1 MDKIIRV
8 AAIGCGNVGRK
19 AVEAIEAAP
28 DMEVA
33 GIVEIPRNL
42 EKTQAAFPQY
52 PVVDHVSKL
61 KNVDAAVLSV
71 DSAVTRKIAEECM
84 ELGINTV
91 DPYDTYS
98 EPFLPY
104 KANMDKKAKET
115 GRVAIICCGW
125 DPGFDGVVRAA
136 MEAKIPVGLTYTNFG
151 PGQSMSHS
159 AAARLIDGV
168 ADAYSLT
175 LPKGAGEHK
184 RVIYIQLKEGAD
196 AERVEREILAS
207 DHFCRGEAKVVFV
220 PSIQAIAD
228 AGHTVLI
235 ERKGVT
241 GIVGNHRSEYRMSLV
256 NTATTSQSM
265 VTAVRATFK
274 QQPGAYTVLEIPP
287 IDFIYGDKDQNL
299 IRLIYPDAAGH

>member
-1 MDKIIRV
+1 
-8 AAIGCGNVGRK
+8 
-19 AVEAIEAAP
+19 VEAIEAVP

-33 GIVEIPRNL
+33 GIVEIPHNI
-42 EKTQAAFPQY
+42 EKIKTEFPKY
-52 PVVDHVSKL
+52 EVVEHIGRLS
-61 KNVDAAVLSV
+61 NVDAVVLAV
-71 DSAVTRKIAEECM
+71 DSAVTRKLAEECM

-91 DPYDTYS
+91 DAYDTYS
-98 EPFLPY
+98 EPFLSY
-104 KANMDKKAKET
+104 KANLNKKAKET

-125 DPGFDGVVRAA
+125 DPGFDGVIRAV

-159 AAARLIDGV
+159 AAVRKIEGV
-168 ADAYSLT
+168 ADAFSLT

-184 RVIYIQLKEGAD
+184 RVVYVELKEGVD
-196 AERVEREILAS
+196 AKKVEMAILAS
-207 DHFCRGEAKVVFV
+207 DHFCHGEARVVFV
-220 PSIQAIAD
+220 PSVRAIAD

-241 GIVGNHRSEYRMSLV
+241 GIVGNHRCEYKMSLV

-265 VTAVRATFK
+265 ATAVRATFK
-274 QQPGAYTVLEIPP
+274 QRPGAYTVLEIPP

-299 IRLIYPDAAGH
+299 TRLIYPDAVGH